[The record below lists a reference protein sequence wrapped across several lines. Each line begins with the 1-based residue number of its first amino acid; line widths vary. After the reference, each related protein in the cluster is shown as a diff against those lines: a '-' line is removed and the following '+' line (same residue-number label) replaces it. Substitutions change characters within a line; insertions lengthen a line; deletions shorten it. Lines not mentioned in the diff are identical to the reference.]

1 RMKIATRTLV
11 LVGII
16 AWVALIVATFIE
28 GAYSA
33 LWWSALASFF
43 VAWVL
48 TRIISRDLAE
58 KRSADLDEY
67 EATLRNR
74 ARNIG
79 YWTAILGGAALLIIT
94 SIFAGQA
101 RDGDTSLLLH
111 APALILALI
120 LAASA
125 SPAGVPAWD
134 TPPRTA
140 DASHTLPSPLRST
153 EARKSPAQAQLCLP
167 SYGVPS
173 PVY

>member
-1 RMKIATRTLV
+1 MKIATRTLV

-125 SPAGVPAWD
+125 TPTGVLAWD
-134 TPPRTA
+134 TPPRTD
-140 DASHTLPSPLRST
+140 DA
-153 EARKSPAQAQLCLP
+153 
-167 SYGVPS
+167 
-173 PVY
+173 